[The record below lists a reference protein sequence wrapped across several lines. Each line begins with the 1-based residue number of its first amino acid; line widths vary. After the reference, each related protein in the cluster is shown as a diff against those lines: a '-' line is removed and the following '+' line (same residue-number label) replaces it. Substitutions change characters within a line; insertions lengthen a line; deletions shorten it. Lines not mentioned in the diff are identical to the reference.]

1 MPPTDSINTKT
12 ERVNSYTFKCFGV
25 GITSSDK
32 QPNVEHQT
40 WLPPYQPNEQVEQKI
55 IRTITEGSA
64 IAVSNGSFKEEWG
77 TSAVIIE
84 GDKNARHIIT
94 YTFIYQ
100 ITSKYQDTYRIDLPG
115 IYQLISS
122 RHVLI

>member
-1 MPPTDSINTKT
+1 M
-12 ERVNSYTFKCFGV
+12 
-25 GITSSDK
+25 
-32 QPNVEHQT
+32 
-40 WLPPYQPNEQVEQKI
+40 EQKI